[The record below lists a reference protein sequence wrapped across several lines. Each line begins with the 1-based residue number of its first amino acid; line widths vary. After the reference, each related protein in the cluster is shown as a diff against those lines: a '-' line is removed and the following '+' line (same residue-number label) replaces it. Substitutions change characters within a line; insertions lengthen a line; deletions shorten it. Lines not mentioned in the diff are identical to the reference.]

1 MYGVEFLKQVAGILN
16 QFFYLVVA
24 LVCVPFAI
32 EYLYPIVP
40 ETPTDLSDSKS
51 DVFNEEATSGS
62 DSSAS
67 TDDEFWGDW

>member
-24 LVCVPFAI
+24 LVAL

-40 ETPTDLSDSKS
+40 ETPTDLGKSKP
-51 DVFNEEATSGS
+51 DVFNEEASSGS